1 MAASRPSRSLPNT
14 MLVATLTGVPAAS
27 LPMAAPRISA
37 VMPKRSWS
45 RLRTPS
51 SASVTTARLS
61 SKYTPPTTIEPKPAI
76 VPEEKTALPVPPVPL
91 VSLPPPQPPSANR
104 TAVVRSQQRQ

>member
-37 VMPKRSWS
+37 VMPRRSWS

-61 SKYTPPTTIEPKPAI
+61 SKCTPPMTIEPTPVI
-76 VPEEKTALPVPPVPL
+76 VAEEKSALPVPP
-91 VSLPPPQPPSANR
+91 VSLPPPQPPSANT